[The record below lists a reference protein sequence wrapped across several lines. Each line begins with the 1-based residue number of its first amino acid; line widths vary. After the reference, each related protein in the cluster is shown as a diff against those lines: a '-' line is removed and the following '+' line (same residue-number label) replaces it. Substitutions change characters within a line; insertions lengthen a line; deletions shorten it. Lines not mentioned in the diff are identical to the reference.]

1 MYDQMHTFMKIE
13 REDDEFI
20 LPVNSTSAEDQT
32 KSCDNLL
39 LQRQQQNYIIIIIIE
54 VPVNSGFRLCF
65 EHRFHFKF

>member
-1 MYDQMHTFMKIE
+1 MYDRMHAFMKIE

-32 KSCDNLL
+32 SCDNLL
-39 LQRQQQNYIIIIIIE
+39 LERQQQNYIIIIIIE